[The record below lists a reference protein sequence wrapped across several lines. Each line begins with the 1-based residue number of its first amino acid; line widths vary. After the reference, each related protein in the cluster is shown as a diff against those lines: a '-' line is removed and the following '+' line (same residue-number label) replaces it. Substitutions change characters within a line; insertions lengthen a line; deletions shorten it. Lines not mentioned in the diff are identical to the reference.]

1 MSPMNFNGSRSSY
14 GLFQASTNFEREF
27 SRLLTAAVI
36 NQRFRDMLLSD
47 PARALATGYAGEAFL
62 LGGEEHEKVVS
73 IHASSLEDFA
83 RQLNLIQVS
92 SPASLAL
99 AAGD

>member
-1 MSPMNFNGSRSSY
+1 MSPLNFNGSRSSY
-14 GLFQASTNFEREF
+14 GANFEREF

-36 NQRFRDMLLSD
+36 NTRFREMLLSD
-47 PARALATGYAGEAFL
+47 PARALAMGYAGEAFL
-62 LGGEEHEKVVS
+62 LGGDERDKVAS
-73 IHASSLEDFA
+73 IHASSLEEFA

-92 SPASLAL
+92 TSMSIGL